1 MTSVVF
7 VRRVIIISISML
19 LIALS
24 ISAQDP
30 PETFDLRDVNG
41 ENYVTGVRNQGPY
54 GTCWC
59 HGAMSA
65 MEGNLLITEVWANA
79 EEIEEPDLS
88 EAHLD
93 WWNGFNQHNNDDLD
107 PPTGNGLEVHNGGDY
122 RVTSA
127 YLTRGEGAVRELDA
141 PYSNLANPPDRND
154 PSYHHYYAR
163 DIEWFVAE
171 EDLSN
176 INTIKNKIMT
186 YGVLGTCLCSSGA
199 FMNYSNYTHYQ
210 PPGSDLPPNHAVAIV
225 GWDDNKITDA
235 PGPGAWLIKNSWG
248 AGWGLDGYFWI
259 SYYDKHCCQEPEMG
273 AISFQ
278 NVEPFQY
285 ENFYYHDYHGWRDT
299 KTDCSEAFN
308 AFTVNNNELL
318 KAVSF
323 FIAAD
328 SVDYT
333 VIIYDTFEE
342 GELSGQLA
350 TKSGFVE
357 YTGFHT
363 INLDIPVSISEGDEF
378 YIYLYLSNG
387 GIPYD
392 RTSEVPVL
400 LGAQYRTIVESS
412 ANPGESYYLNGSTWD
427 DFYYYDDPSGFNNS
441 GNFCIKGLTTDVITG
456 LNPPQ
461 NLIAAIVNFN
471 DILLQWEA
479 PDRSLIG
486 YRVYRDD
493 ELIHEISLP
502 FLVTSYTDSYLGEGE
517 YSYYVIAVYDEGES
531 DPSNIET
538 VQIILP
544 PPTDLIVTLTD
555 PNPNIIL
562 SWTPPSQERD
572 VTGYNI
578 YRNSEILAEITGT
591 WYIDI
596 NVPSGIY
603 EYYITALYGEYE
615 SSPSNVVTVEHT
627 DTDDQIVPDKTELFG
642 NYPNPFNPAASG
654 RSSGTSIS
662 FSLAKNAKNV
672 KLLIYN
678 IKGQKIKAFHIPQS
692 EIRTMNS
699 VYWDGKNENGESV
712 TSGLY
717 FYKLEVEGFSTSKK
731 MILMR

>member
-1 MTSVVF
+1 
-7 VRRVIIISISML
+7 ML

-30 PETFDLRDVNG
+30 PETFDLRDVSG

-93 WWNGFNQHNNDDLD
+93 WWNGFNQHNNDDID

-278 NVEPFQY
+278 NVEPLQY

-308 AFTVNNNELL
+308 AFTANSNELL

-323 FIAAD
+323 FIATD

-363 INLDIPVSISEGDEF
+363 INLDIPVSLSEGDEF

-400 LGAQYRTIVESS
+400 LGAQYRTLVESS

-562 SWTPPSQERD
+562 SWTPPSQGRD

-642 NYPNPFNPAASG
+642 NYPNPFNPAAAG

-678 IKGQKIKAFHIPQS
+678 IKGQKIKAFHILQS